1 MSDQWENDAKF
12 EKTKEKAALKPTRN
26 HDLEYH
32 VVWNENRK
40 CWDIEVDGQLNGA
53 FSYDRSTAIGNAI
66 RDATRDK
73 TGGLDVI
80 VCSQNA
86 DGSFELEWPI

>member
-1 MSDQWENDAKF
+1 MMLNSK
-12 EKTKEKAALKPTRN
+12 KPKKKVALKPARN

-40 CWDIEVDGQLNGA
+40 SWDIEVDGQPNGA

-66 RDATRDK
+66 IDATRDK

-86 DGSFELEWPI
+86 DGSLELEWPV